1 MFVDSHAHLD
11 SPDFQSDFEAVLH
24 RASQARVSEIV
35 TIGCLNQTLE
45 EQSSFFRLLDEHDAL
60 YGCAGVHPH
69 DARFYGPELEEELVK
84 LMEHPKML
92 GWGEIGLDFH
102 YENSPRS
109 QQVEAFRQQ
118 LRMARG
124 LGKPVVIHS
133 REAADLTC
141 RILEEEFSQGPG
153 GVLHCFTASLEIAE
167 RCLALG
173 FYISFGGILTFRR
186 ADELREIAL
195 QIPPDR
201 LLIETDAPYLAPVP
215 FRGKRNEPAFVVRV
229 AETLAEICGQTVEEI
244 GKLTTSNFR
253 RLFALENQ
261 ESGEARFARRETPR

>member
-11 SPDFQSDFEAVLH
+11 SPDFQSDIEEVLH
-24 RASQARVSEIV
+24 RANQAQVSEIV
-35 TIGCLNQTLE
+35 TIGCLSETSLE
-45 EQSSFFRLLDEHDAL
+45 GQPAFLQLLDEHDAL

-69 DARFYGPELEEELVK
+69 DARFYGPDLEEELLK

-109 QQVEAFRQQ
+109 QQIEAFRQQ
-118 LRMARG
+118 LKGARE

-133 REAADLTC
+133 REAEDLTC
-141 RILEEEFSQGPG
+141 QILEEEFSQGPG
-153 GVLHCFTASLEIAE
+153 GVLHCFTASLETAQ
-167 RCLALG
+167 RCLPLG
-173 FYISFGGILTFRR
+173 FYISFGGILTFRQ
-186 ADELREIAL
+186 ADELRDVAL

-215 FRGKRNEPAFVVRV
+215 FRGKRNEPAWVVRV
-229 AETLAEICGQTVEEI
+229 AETLAAIRGQTVEEI
-244 GKLTTSNFR
+244 GELTTANFE
-253 RLFALENQ
+253 RLFK
-261 ESGEARFARRETPR
+261 G

>member
-11 SPDFQSDFEAVLH
+11 SPDFRSDVEKVLL
-24 RASQARVSEIV
+24 RASQAQVSEIV
-35 TIGCLNQTLE
+35 TIGCFSQTPE
-45 EQSSFFRLLDEHDAL
+45 DQPDFVQLLDEHEVV

-69 DARFYGPELEEELVK
+69 DARFYGPELEEDLVR

-118 LRMARG
+118 LKRARE
-124 LGKPVVIHS
+124 LGKPVVIHM
-133 REAADLTC
+133 REAEDLTC
-141 RILEEEFSQGPG
+141 QILEEEFSQGPG
-153 GVLHCFTASLEIAE
+153 GVLHCFTASFETAE

-186 ADELREIAL
+186 ADELRETAL

-229 AETLAEICGQTVEEI
+229 AETLAEIRRQKVEEI
-244 GKLTTSNFR
+244 GELTTANFR
-253 RLFALENQ
+253 RLFKLEN
-261 ESGEARFARRETPR
+261 

>member
-11 SPDFQSDFEAVLH
+11 SPDFQSDIEEVLS
-24 RASQARVSEIV
+24 RASQAQVSEIV
-35 TIGCLNQTLE
+35 TIGCLAEKE
-45 EQSSFFRLLDEHDAL
+45 EGPPAFSQLLDEHDAL

-69 DARFYGPELEEELVK
+69 DARFYGPDLEEKLVQ

-109 QQVEAFRQQ
+109 QQIEAFRQQ
-118 LRMARG
+118 LKRARE

-133 REAADLTC
+133 RDAEDLTC
-141 RILEEEFSQGPG
+141 QILEEEFSQGPG
-153 GVLHCFTASLEIAE
+153 GVLHCFTAGLETAE
-167 RCLALG
+167 RCLSLG
-173 FYISFGGILTFRR
+173 FYISFGGIITFRQ
-186 ADELREIAL
+186 ADELRNIAL
-195 QIPPDR
+195 QIPLER

-229 AETLAEICGQTVEEI
+229 AETLAEIRGQTVKEI
-244 GKLTTSNFR
+244 GELTTANFR
-253 RLFALENQ
+253 QLFLLED
-261 ESGEARFARRETPR
+261 